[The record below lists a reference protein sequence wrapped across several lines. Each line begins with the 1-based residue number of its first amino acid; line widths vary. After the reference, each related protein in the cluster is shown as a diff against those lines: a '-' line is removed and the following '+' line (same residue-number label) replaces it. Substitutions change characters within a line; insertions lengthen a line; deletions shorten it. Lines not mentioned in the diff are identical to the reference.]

1 VSTKNQA
8 VKFDS
13 LPIRDELISSV
24 ATVGYSEMT
33 PVQAQCLP
41 PILVGDDVIAQAK
54 TGSGKT
60 AAFALGILN
69 RLVLTE
75 YNTQALVLC
84 PTRELA
90 EQVAGSIRQL
100 SAAMA
105 NTKLVTLCGGK
116 PIQDQLTS
124 LRRSPH
130 IVVGTP
136 GRVLN
141 HLQKSSL
148 DLSHVQSAVLDEADR
163 MLDMGFQ
170 EDIQKIF
177 SYVKPQR
184 QTLLFS
190 ATFPKSIRAISADVQ
205 TNPIEPRVD
214 TASAS
219 NKIEQAVYQ
228 VPEEQKVATL
238 IKLLQHHE
246 PESCIIFC
254 NQKVDCRALG
264 KELKQHGFYA
274 LELHG
279 DLDQSQR
286 DRALVQ
292 FANRSCSLLIAT
304 DVAARGLDI
313 KELSAVVNYDITR
326 DPEVHVHR
334 IGRTGRAGKAGLA
347 LTLASLN
354 ESGRIKAVEQYQ
366 NSGALTASN
375 GLNGDQIGKISISD
389 KTSFVAINRE
399 VAQLA
404 LDTINS
410 GKIKGRS
417 FGAVLLR

>member
-1 VSTKNQA
+1 VSTKDQA
-8 VKFDS
+8 VKFAS

-24 ATVGYSEMT
+24 AAVGYDKMT
-33 PVQAQCLP
+33 PVQAHCLP
-41 PILVGDDVIAQAK
+41 LILAGNDVIAQAK

-69 RLVLTE
+69 RLNLTD
-75 YNTQALVLC
+75 YNTQSLVLC

-90 EQVAGSIRQL
+90 DQVAGSIRQL
-100 SAAMA
+100 SSAMA

-141 HLQKSSL
+141 HLQKTSL
-148 DLSHVQSAVLDEADR
+148 DLSHVASVVLDEADR

-205 TNPIEPRVD
+205 TDPQEIRVD
-214 TASAS
+214 TAVADS
-219 NKIEQAVYQ
+219 KIEQAVYQ
-228 VPEEQKVATL
+228 VSEDQKVATL
-238 IKLLQHHE
+238 VKLLLHHE

-254 NQKVDCRALG
+254 NQKIDCRALS
-264 KELKQHGFYA
+264 KALKQYGFYA

-286 DRALVQ
+286 DNALMQ
-292 FANRSCSLLIAT
+292 FTNKSCSLLVAT
-304 DVAARGLDI
+304 DVAARGIDI
-313 KELSAVVNYDITR
+313 SIKTGVLKDGMRINCPSLKRDLSAR
-326 DPEVHVHR
+326 
-334 IGRTGRAGKAGLA
+334 
-347 LTLASLN
+347 
-354 ESGRIKAVEQYQ
+354 Q
-366 NSGALTASN
+366 
-375 GLNGDQIGKISISD
+375 
-389 KTSFVAINRE
+389 
-399 VAQLA
+399 
-404 LDTINS
+404 
-410 GKIKGRS
+410 
-417 FGAVLLR
+417 